1 MNLMHKTFVKQAF
14 CGACPQR
21 FSLLMAPRRGVWAT
35 RAVGRRTAPDALVA
49 ARAVPVQAI
58 RTIRASVSVTRRAAP
73 FAVLLVVAMLM
84 KTVRAVR
91 APVSVA
97 CRTAMS
103 AFCRHVYFP
112 FAKYYNTIRT
122 ATVCKQ

>member
-1 MNLMHKTFVKQAF
+1 MNLMRKTFVKQTF

-49 ARAVPVQAI
+49 ARAVSVQPI
-58 RTIRASVSVTRRAAP
+58 RSVCATVAVARRAAP

-84 KTVRAVR
+84 
-91 APVSVA
+91 
-97 CRTAMS
+97 
-103 AFCRHVYFP
+103 
-112 FAKYYNTIRT
+112 
-122 ATVCKQ
+122 